1 MKKTFLTGKIGVGK
15 STVVD
20 KLLVTIDLSFGGFRT
35 LPVIKEQRLKGFKIR
50 DIETGKEESIAFF
63 GNDFL
68 IHPVIDGFESLG
80 VKSLKDAL
88 ENKELIVMDELGF
101 LESEAES
108 FKAKV
113 LEVLKSDRSV
123 LGVMKIDRNPFLD
136 EVAKYVEIVEVTEKN
151 RDNLSQELR
160 RAFLWDFMKI

>member
-1 MKKTFLTGKIGVGK
+1 MKKIFLTGKIGVGK

-20 KLLVTIDLSFGGFRT
+20 RLLVIMNMSFGGFRT
-35 LPVIKEQRLKGFKIR
+35 LPVIKEQQLKGFKIR
-50 DIETGKEESIAFF
+50 DIETGEEESIAFF
-63 GNDFL
+63 DNDFL
-68 IHPVIDGFESLG
+68 IHPVIDGFENLG
-80 VKSLKDAL
+80 VKSLKGAL

-108 FKAKV
+108 FKATV

-136 EVAKYVEIVEVTEKN
+136 EVAKYVEIVEVEVHN
-151 RDNLSQELR
+151 SGNLPQQLR
-160 RAFLWDFMKI
+160 RAFYGTL